1 MKLLKNFPFW
11 VASYITVLGLVL
23 IFLTV
28 IQTPYIELKEPNK
41 YFVTL
46 VSFILFFL
54 GVVYGYL
61 ALRGKLEP
69 KGLSVTEVRK
79 QSLKKIKTESYLAK
93 IAEEDSDP
101 KVRQAAIKRLEEIT
115 NGDKELNYK
124 HFLKSSCQK

>member
-11 VASYITVLGLVL
+11 VAFYIAVVGIVLF
-23 IFLTV
+23 FLSI
-28 IQTPYIELKEPNK
+28 IQTPYIEFKEPNR

-69 KGLSVTEVRK
+69 KGISVTEVRK
-79 QSLKKIKTESYLAK
+79 QSLEKIKTESYLAK
-93 IAEEDSDP
+93 IAKEDPDP

-115 NGDKELNYK
+115 NGG
-124 HFLKSSCQK
+124 

>member
-11 VASYITVLGLVL
+11 VASYIMVVGIVL
-23 IFLTV
+23 IFLSV

-41 YFVTL
+41 YFVAAG
-46 VSFILFFL
+46 SFIFLFL

-69 KGLSVTEVRK
+69 KGLSITEVRK

-93 IAEEDSDP
+93 IAQEDSDP
-101 KVRQAAIKRLEEIT
+101 KVRQEALKRLEEIT
-115 NGDKELNYK
+115 NGG
-124 HFLKSSCQK
+124 

>member
-11 VASYITVLGLVL
+11 VAFYITAVGLVW

-41 YFVTL
+41 FFVT
-46 VSFILFFL
+46 VGSFILFFL

-69 KGLSVTEVRK
+69 KGISVSEVRK
-79 QSLKKIKTESYLAK
+79 RSIKKIKTESYLAK
-93 IAEEDSDP
+93 IAKEDSDP
-101 KVRQAAIKRLEEIT
+101 KVRRAALKRLEKIT
-115 NGDKELNYK
+115 TKK
-124 HFLKSSCQK
+124 

>member
-1 MKLLKNFPFW
+1 MRLLKNFSFL
-11 VASYITVLGLVL
+11 VSFYIAAVGLVL

-28 IQTPYIELKEPNK
+28 IQPTFIEFKEPNK
-41 YFVTL
+41 YFATVG
-46 VSFILFFL
+46 SFIVFIL

-69 KGLSVTEVRK
+69 KGPSVTEIRK

-93 IAEEDSDP
+93 IAKEDSDP

-115 NGDKELNYK
+115 NGG
-124 HFLKSSCQK
+124 

>member
-28 IQTPYIELKEPNK
+28 IESSHVELKEPNK
-41 YFVTL
+41 FFVMAG
-46 VSFILFFL
+46 SFILFFL

-79 QSLKKIKTESYLAK
+79 QSIKKLKTESYLAK
-93 IAEEDSDP
+93 IAKEDSDP
-101 KVRQAAIKRLEEIT
+101 KVRQAALKRLEEIT
-115 NGDKELNYK
+115 GVK
-124 HFLKSSCQK
+124 